1 MLLNNRY
8 TYVLLSIIN
17 EKNVLNLDIRKYILQ
32 LLNCSNF
39 WRTV

>member
-17 EKNVLNLDIRKYILQ
+17 EKNVLNLDITKVNPTTFKL
-32 LLNCSNF
+32 F
-39 WRTV
+39 